1 VNPTSTRQPPNGI
14 RANETTTAMLPCVS
28 PEKTLAFYKSLG
40 FAVTYEIR
48 KPYLYFIFAVSGFEL
63 HFRRAP
69 KAIDPADEDAGGC
82 LVWVDDV
89 APYHAAFT
97 ARMRETHG
105 KVLSKGLP
113 RITRY
118 RPGASRFTLMDP
130 NGNSI
135 VFVRR
140 DEPLELE
147 YGGDEHLPPLRRA
160 LDNARIYREFKH
172 DDRAAFR
179 VVTSALRRHG
189 EAAPPVDRAVAF
201 ATLIELAVALEERER
216 IEGLRADLEAVLALL
231 DDDERRRVAD
241 ELRLADDLESWIADT
256 ATE

>member
-1 VNPTSTRQPPNGI
+1 VNPASIDQSPNGI

-28 PEKTLAFYKSLG
+28 PEDTLTFYKSLG
-40 FAVTYEIR
+40 FEVAYDIR
-48 KPYLYFIFAVSGFEL
+48 KPYLYLILAWSGFEL
-63 HFRRAP
+63 HFRKAP
-69 KAIDPADEDAGGC
+69 KGMDPAEEDGGGC

-105 KVLSKGLP
+105 KVLAKGLP

-140 DEPLELE
+140 DEPLDLE
-147 YGGDEHLPPLRRA
+147 YGGDKDLPPLRRA

-172 DDRAAFR
+172 DDKAAFR
-179 VVTSALRRHG
+179 VVTSALRRNG
-189 EAAPPVDRAVAF
+189 GAPPVDRAVAY
-201 ATLIELAVALEERER
+201 ATLIELATAMGERER
-216 IEGLRADLEAVLALL
+216 IAGLKSDLEAVLAEL
-231 DDDERRRVAD
+231 DEDGRRLVAE
-241 ELRLADDLESWIADT
+241 ELRLADDLETWIAGT
-256 ATE
+256 AAE